1 MSRHSVLDRKIE
13 APGLKTNPSSAAAR
27 PPNSMRLGPYI
38 LMSFLVVGA
47 FFGGLV
53 AWSILAPLQS
63 ATIAAGSITVDGNRK
78 SVQHLEGGIVK
89 RIAVRDGSLVEAG
102 DTLIVL
108 DDTRTRAE
116 RDAVR
121 GQLAAFVA
129 ETARLRAERDRAD
142 VLTVPAGLPDLI
154 EDEAELAYLMDSQR
168 RIFETRMNLLT
179 TQEQITAEKTNQLE
193 AEISGLRGEIRAQD
207 DQLKLIHEE
216 AADVQT
222 LLEKGYARKPRL
234 LALQRE
240 IANIEG
246 RRAQNLSKV
255 ASLKKAISEAEYGL
269 VDTRTRMLND
279 VVSRIQET
287 ENEIANLRERL
298 REAEDTLARG
308 VVRAPVSGVVVNLA
322 VFTDG
327 GVIAAGDTLMDIV
340 PADEKLVVDARVQ
353 ITDVEN
359 VKPGMKA
366 EIRLSGFR
374 QDEVPVLFGTVQT
387 VSADSKK
394 DERTG
399 ESFYTARVAFG
410 ELAGMPA
417 DKQLQPG
424 MPAETLILTGERT
437 VISYLMEPLTRSFS
451 RALREG

>member
-1 MSRHSVLDRKIE
+1 
-13 APGLKTNPSSAAAR
+13 
-27 PPNSMRLGPYI
+27 
-38 LMSFLVVGA
+38 
-47 FFGGLV
+47 
-53 AWSILAPLQS
+53 
-63 ATIAAGSITVDGNRK
+63 
-78 SVQHLEGGIVK
+78 
-89 RIAVRDGSLVEAG
+89 
-102 DTLIVL
+102 
-108 DDTRTRAE
+108 RAE

-142 VLTVPAGLPDLI
+142 ELTVPAALSDLI

-279 VVSRIQET
+279 VVSRIQ
-287 ENEIANLRERL
+287 
-298 REAEDTLARG
+298 
-308 VVRAPVSGVVVNLA
+308 
-322 VFTDG
+322 
-327 GVIAAGDTLMDIV
+327 
-340 PADEKLVVDARVQ
+340 
-353 ITDVEN
+353 
-359 VKPGMKA
+359 
-366 EIRLSGFR
+366 
-374 QDEVPVLFGTVQT
+374 
-387 VSADSKK
+387 
-394 DERTG
+394 
-399 ESFYTARVAFG
+399 
-410 ELAGMPA
+410 
-417 DKQLQPG
+417 
-424 MPAETLILTGERT
+424 
-437 VISYLMEPLTRSFS
+437 
-451 RALREG
+451 